1 MRDPSPAPGLAAPPP
16 EPAPP
21 APSHAPAAPHPSDA
35 PAVSPG
41 LAGALT
47 FLAAAC
53 VLVLEIAAARLLAPY
68 VGVSLTTYTA
78 IIGIILAGI
87 AFGAWVGG
95 RLADARPPA
104 PLVGPVIA
112 LGGVAAIAAVPL
124 VAAIGPQVTG
134 GGAVPSIVLA
144 GGGFVLPAAIL
155 SAAAPMLV
163 RATIRDVATS
173 GGLVG
178 RLSAIGTA
186 GALTGTFLT
195 GFVLLGT
202 FPTRGLIVATGGL
215 LVAVGVVVGWYL
227 RPGRPRTPHAG
238 GPRAGGRGAGIAL
251 ALVVATALATSAL
264 AAASPSP
271 CDRES
276 AYYCIAVREDS
287 RDPSRRTLILDNLR
301 HAFVDLDDP
310 TAIEFAYIRWFRG
323 AAGLAAPTAGLAA
336 PTAGLAAPTPADDS
350 TPGLDV
356 VHVGGGGFA
365 FPRYLRAVVPT
376 SRHVVLE
383 LDPAVLDIARSEL
396 GFAPDPAIDV
406 RLGDA
411 RGTLGTV
418 PDGSADI
425 VIGDAFGGLSVPWHL
440 TTREFVADID
450 RVLRPGGRYVVNV
463 IDGPELRLARAKA
476 ATLLDRFAYVAVA
489 TWRDAF
495 DGLAGGNAVLVA
507 SHVAFDVAAFR
518 SGVEAGDPT
527 ATVIHGDA
535 VRAFASGAPVLT
547 DDFAPAD
554 QLLGR

>member
-1 MRDPSPAPGLAAPPP
+1 MHDPTPAPGPAASTPSRAPVVPPP
-16 EPAPP
+16 PLART
-21 APSHAPAAPHPSDA
+21 
-35 PAVSPG
+35 VSPG

-87 AFGAWVGG
+87 ALGAWVGG
-95 RLADARPPA
+95 RLADVRPPA

-195 GFVLLGT
+195 GFVLLGSV
-202 FPTRGLIVATGGL
+202 PTRGLIVATGGL

-227 RPGRPRTPHAG
+227 RPGRPRSSHAG
-238 GPRAGGRGAGIAL
+238 GPGAGGRGTGIAL
-251 ALVVATALATSAL
+251 ALVVATALGTGTL

-276 AYYCIAVREDS
+276 AYYCIAVREDP

-310 TAIEFAYIRWFRG
+310 TAIEFAYIRWFRE
-323 AAGLAAPTAGLAA
+323 AAGLAAPAAGLAT
-336 PTAGLAAPTPADDS
+336 TAPADDL
-350 TPGLDV
+350 TPRLDV

-383 LDPAVLDIARSEL
+383 LDPVVLDVARSEL

-418 PDGSADI
+418 PDGSADL
-425 VIGDAFGGLSVPWHL
+425 VVGDAFGGLSVPWHL

-527 ATVIHGDA
+527 ATVIDGDA